1 MFCEPTEPFP
11 EIERKKNFCR
21 YRIKLQLLM
30 YEKISFFI
38 INKYSQL
45 SDAKNFLEINNNK
58 LEETVLSKIFIRF
71 FILTQLKFL
80 L

>member
-1 MFCEPTEPFP
+1 
-11 EIERKKNFCR
+11 
-21 YRIKLQLLM
+21 M

-38 INKYSQL
+38 INKCSPL
-45 SDAKNFLEINNNK
+45 CDAKNFLKIDNNK
-58 LEETVLSKIFIRF
+58 LKETVLLEIFIRF